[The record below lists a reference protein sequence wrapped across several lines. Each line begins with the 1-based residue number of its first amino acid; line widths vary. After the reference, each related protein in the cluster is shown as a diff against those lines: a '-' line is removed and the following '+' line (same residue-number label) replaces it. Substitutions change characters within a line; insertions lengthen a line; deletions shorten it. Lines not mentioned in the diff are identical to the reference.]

1 MQKEEHA
8 RQSKFCRR
16 STLVLDR
23 ALLHRRARERVS
35 SCQGSGLLPHS
46 ERSPR
51 QAPPMCMVPRLWQR
65 WATSFLDQLIATLL
79 PLPSA
84 RAKHRLPKPRVSPN
98 PSLLRVPCQSRLNR
112 LIRPRMLKPRL
123 FGTTRTGN
131 WSVEALGY
139 RVWNA
144 QPRTELRKDGESPI
158 WIRKRRHWRQR
169 MVDQFSDASNCYT
182 QQPLFT
188 S

>member
-1 MQKEEHA
+1 MA
-8 RQSKFCRR
+8 
-16 STLVLDR
+16 LDR

-35 SCQGSGLLPHS
+35 NCRGSGLPQHS

-51 QAPPMCMVPRLWQR
+51 QAPPMCMVPLLWQH
-65 WATSFLDQLIATLL
+65 WATSFLDKLIATLL

-84 RAKHRLPKPRVSPN
+84 RAKHRLPKPRVSPSLN
-98 PSLLRVPCQSRLNR
+98 LLRALCQSRLNR

-123 FGTTRTGN
+123 FGTIRTGG

-144 QPRTELRKDGESPI
+144 QPRTELRKDDESSI
-158 WIRKRRHWRQR
+158 WIRKRRHRRQR